1 MENQQNTNNPQNDP
15 QPKSEPSLQ
24 DLAEIIDLD
33 FDPNDPVTSRHHT
46 APENSENPV
55 IDVEAIEEEAVFHDE
70 FDPEQNRTRVSIQKH
85 PLAKSAVIVGG
96 TLAIIGGSATFFLS
110 QIPKDQVAT
119 VPEKKEPVNEQ
130 VQSAQSAA
138 TKAQQSES
146 EAKAELA
153 LSRQRDS
160 LAQATSSPR
169 PSSGQSSPAASPT
182 ATTPASPTAAAAPQ
196 SQPTRTMRTPVPP
209 IVIQPVASTT
219 PTRQRSTAPAAPVVT
234 VAAQPTVRRAESSSS
249 RQQRTTTQP
258 QTVAARVQSAA
269 TTPRIQR
276 SVDRA
281 VSAVEI
287 GSRSTAPG
295 VPRVSRTATPSFP
308 ARTQQRTVSEPP
320 VVARTQRRTESEN
333 PVVARTQR
341 RTDSEN
347 PGVARSQGSTASE
360 NPVVASA
367 RLPIVPAPGVAR
379 TDTPSSDMAPPP
391 PLEAP
396 AGGGLVVAT
405 APSIREYL
413 SQAVDGVTATAAAP
427 IGVARENVVVTPSA
441 TVARANVATTAT
453 GVAQASVVATPST
466 TVARANVVTT
476 ATGVAQASVATT
488 TNPTTFARAS
498 VAAPAAPVVEQAAVR
513 GRSRSAYETES
524 AMNRTMAR
532 IIPAPGMT
540 DVTSIADGGVAPPAN
555 IPTQEAAME
564 AAAVP
569 ITTAIDD
576 APTGARTAYANTRLL
591 MASAERASS
600 ALLGESPVAP
610 VSKTSGKE
618 QAVAETNPVLQ
629 IPSGSTGREP
639 NYSFMASSLLIGTS
653 AKTSTLTPVLWGG
666 DGTASTAKF
675 VLTLEEPLL
684 ASNRREAF
692 PVGTQLIVMAKPSSA
707 NVSIADVEVVSIV
720 IGGKE
725 YAAPPGTLVIRD
737 EQNGLL
743 VGEDYYRRD
752 EQIANRD
759 TMTFITGALG
769 TVGQVMNRPNSTYS
783 STNTG
788 NFGGTATNVVTNGA
802 PNILG
807 AVLEGGFR
815 DLPSIWSQR
824 NQQALAE
831 LATKPRIYQ
840 IPKGRTVRVFVNQS
854 IDF

>member
-1 MENQQNTNNPQNDP
+1 MENQQNANVPQNDP

-46 APENSENPV
+46 TAENSENSV

-70 FDPEQNRTRVSIQKH
+70 FDPEQNRTKVSIQKH

-160 LAQATSSPR
+160 LAQATSSPQ

-182 ATTPASPTAAAAPQ
+182 ATTPASPTTAATSP
-196 SQPTRTMRTPVPP
+196 QPTRTVRTPVPP

-219 PTRQRSTAPAAPVVT
+219 PTRQRSAAPATAPIVT
-234 VAAQPTVRRAESSSS
+234 AAAQPNYTARRAESNSG
-249 RQQRTTTQP
+249 RQQVRTIATQP
-258 QTVAARVQSAA
+258 QTVAARVQSTAA
-269 TTPRIQR
+269 TPRIQR
-276 SVDRA
+276 SVDRV

-295 VPRVSRTATPSFP
+295 VPRVSRTAAPSVP
-308 ARTQQRTVSEPP
+308 ARTQQRTESEPPVIARTQRRTESEPP

-333 PVVARTQR
+333 PVV
-341 RTDSEN
+341 
-347 PGVARSQGSTASE
+347 PSTTAE

-379 TDTPSSDMAPPP
+379 TDSPSGDMAPPP

-396 AGGGLVVAT
+396 TAAGGTLAVAT

-413 SQAVDGVTATAAAP
+413 SQAVDGTTTTAAVPVKTATTASAPVTTAAP
-427 IGVARENVVVTPSA
+427 IA
-441 TVARANVATTAT
+441 T
-453 GVAQASVVATPST
+453 ASPAAI
-466 TVARANVVTT
+466 ARANVVTT
-476 ATGVAQASVATT
+476 APVAIASV
-488 TNPTTFARAS
+488 S
-498 VAAPAAPVVEQAAVR
+498 QSAAPVATQRVEQAAVR

-532 IIPAPGMT
+532 IVPAPGMT

-564 AAAVP
+564 AASLP
-569 ITTAIDD
+569 ITVAIDD
-576 APTGARTAYANTRLL
+576 APNGARTAYANTRLL
-591 MASAERASS
+591 MASAERASG
-600 ALLGESPVAP
+600 ALGADPVPVAP
-610 VSKTSGKE
+610 VSKASGKE
-618 QAVAETNPVLQ
+618 QAVVETNPVLQ
-629 IPSGSTGREP
+629 IQSGSTGRES

-666 DGTASTAKF
+666 DGTASNAKF
-675 VLTLEEPLL
+675 VLKLEEPLL

-692 PVGTQLIVMAKPSSA
+692 PAGTQLIVVAKPASA

-759 TMTFITGALG
+759 TMTFVTGALS
-769 TVGQVMNRPNSTYS
+769 TVGQMMNRPTSTYS

-802 PNILG
+802 PNLLG

-815 DLPSIWSQR
+815 DLPSMWSQR

>member
-1 MENQQNTNNPQNDP
+1 MENQQNTNTPQNDP

-70 FDPEQNRTRVSIQKH
+70 FDPEQNRTRVTIQKH

-110 QIPKDQVAT
+110 QIPKDQVAA

-160 LAQATSSPR
+160 LAQATSSPQ

-182 ATTPASPTAAAAPQ
+182 ATTPASPTTAATSP
-196 SQPTRTMRTPVPP
+196 QPTRTVRTPVPP

-219 PTRQRSTAPAAPVVT
+219 PTRQRSAAPAAAPVVT
-234 VAAQPTVRRAESSSS
+234 AAAQPNYTARRAESNSG
-249 RQQRTTTQP
+249 RQQVRTIATQP
-258 QTVAARVQSAA
+258 QTVATRVQSTA

-295 VPRVSRTATPSFP
+295 VPRVSRTAAPSIP
-308 ARTQQRTVSEPP
+308 ARIQQRTESETPAI
-320 VVARTQRRTESEN
+320 ARTRRRTESENPVIARNQRRTESEN
-333 PVVARTQR
+333 PVVASRTQ
-341 RTDSEN
+341 
-347 PGVARSQGSTASE
+347 GSATSE
-360 NPVVASA
+360 NPVIADA

-379 TDTPSSDMAPPP
+379 TDTPSGDMAPPP
-391 PLEAP
+391 TVEAP
-396 AGGGLVVAT
+396 TAAGGGLVVAT

-413 SQAVDGVTATAAAP
+413 SQAVDGPTTTAAVPVKTATTASAPVTTAAP
-427 IGVARENVVVTPSA
+427 I
-441 TVARANVATTAT
+441 TTASP
-453 GVAQASVVATPST
+453 AAI
-466 TVARANVVTT
+466 ARANVVTT
-476 ATGVAQASVATT
+476 APVAIASVSQ
-488 TNPTTFARAS
+488 P
-498 VAAPAAPVVEQAAVR
+498 AAPATTQRVEQAAVR

-532 IIPAPGMT
+532 IVPAPGMT

-564 AAAVP
+564 AASLP
-569 ITTAIDD
+569 ITVAIDD
-576 APTGARTAYANTRLL
+576 APNGARTAYANTRLL
-591 MASAERASS
+591 MASAERASG
-600 ALLGESPVAP
+600 ALGADPVPVAP
-610 VSKTSGKE
+610 VSKASGKE
-618 QAVAETNPVLQ
+618 QAVVETNPVLQ
-629 IPSGSTGREP
+629 IQSGSTGREP

-666 DGTASTAKF
+666 DGTASNAKF
-675 VLTLEEPLL
+675 VLKLEEPLL

-692 PVGTQLIVMAKPSSA
+692 PAGTQLIVVAKPASA

-720 IGGKE
+720 ISGKE

-759 TMTFITGALG
+759 TMTFVTGALS
-769 TVGQVMNRPNSTYS
+769 TVGQMMNRPTSTYS

-802 PNILG
+802 PNLLG

-815 DLPSIWSQR
+815 DLPSMWSQR